1 MCSLSKK
8 HNELISSAAV
18 WKKLAWD
25 IFRLDKKLPSLS
37 WKESF
42 ALSWTRDMRL
52 RHEIQQEGDP
62 DENRH
67 YGGCRPA
74 QKAPGCP
81 TRVLPVV
88 KSPFEPIQGF
98 SQHPNSKSDLVVQF
112 HAEFDQGAL
121 EDFMRIENMLPT
133 SYTPSQISGALIRY
147 KCFMYLHK
155 LYPDSLF
162 VPTLDIEMVWRS
174 HCIRPSMYKRDCE
187 ANSGKIIP
195 HQAGKAKVAL
205 LEIQQ
210 PALLE
215 TVKLWKLHFNSDY
228 ITGFEPDSLPT
239 SMQGA
244 LDRDYWFES
253 GLEWECIPEDQKVVE
268 VQVSLNEADLIEDR
282 KWFVAVEKAVEENVL
297 RIGLK
302 LWPCLMKSY
311 ERYLF
316 MYLITPSDQLANP
329 TLLIDMA
336 WHAHMQ
342 DPEAYIKDMM
352 NIVGEVLD
360 HDPSLP
366 QTPSRIQATS
376 QAWQDQFG
384 AKYEEEHELVRHLP
398 GEEVRNGR
406 HPRRRGTKRVI
417 YPVAVVIDLLAY
429 DKQQRLIKHQT
440 PL

>member
-1 MCSLSKK
+1 MGQ
-8 HNELISSAAV
+8 HV
-18 WKKLAWD
+18 P
-25 IFRLDKKLPSLS
+25 R
-37 WKESF
+37 
-42 ALSWTRDMRL
+42 
-52 RHEIQQEGDP
+52 
-62 DENRH
+62 
-67 YGGCRPA
+67 
-74 QKAPGCP
+74 CP
-81 TRVLPVV
+81 TRVLPVP
-88 KSPFEPIQGF
+88 KYPFEAIQGF
-98 SQHPNSKSDLVVQF
+98 SQHPNSRSDLVVQF
-112 HAEFDQGAL
+112 DAEFDQGAL
-121 EDFMRIENMLPT
+121 EVFQDIEFKLPNSFT
-133 SYTPSQISGALIRY
+133 HAQISGALIRY

-187 ANSGKIIP
+187 VNFGKIIP

-244 LDRDYWFES
+244 LNRDYWFQFHL
-253 GLEWECIPEDQKVVE
+253 GWKCIPEDQKVVE
-268 VQVSLNEADLIEDR
+268 VQVSLSEADIIADR
-282 KWFVAVEKAVEENVL
+282 EWFDAVREAMEENVL
-297 RIGLK
+297 QIGLK

-316 MYLITPSDQLANP
+316 MYLITPRDQLANP
-329 TLLIDMA
+329 SLLIDLA
-336 WHAHMQ
+336 WRAHMQ
-342 DPEAYIKDMM
+342 DPEVYIKDMM

-406 HPRRRGTKRVI
+406 RPRMRTTVRH
-417 YPVAVVIDLLAY
+417 PVAVLID
-429 DKQQRLIKHQT
+429 
-440 PL
+440 